1 MSDFTFENYNDAVT
15 SWDLARSN
23 YSVIQSLISP
33 QLVFT
38 LLPAQIEWLDSQD
51 ESVAYYRMDI
61 GIWKN
66 KLIMILAPR
75 TSDSDI
81 MVLTNYEFATLGVL
95 ENDLQLIQTKTYTMT
110 SNYVLS
116 KDLKKSEND
125 TDINF
130 PILDQPVTGQQIAV
144 GEIESWRE
152 NGMDWL
158 SLESNEFNGERIF
171 KSFYVPKADL
181 LQNQEE
187 ATSIVCAFGLKP
199 SPVYQRLLPTLI
211 FISCFDNPSL
221 VNVSAKVPSNT
232 YDWSK
237 PEPPYNISTLG

>member
-1 MSDFTFENYNDAVT
+1 MFDFTFENYNDAVAN
-15 SWDLARSN
+15 WDLARSN
-23 YSVIQSLISP
+23 YSDIQSLISP

-38 LLPAQIEWLDSQD
+38 ILPDQIAWLNAED
-51 ESVAYYRMDI
+51 ESVDYFRMDI

-66 KLIMILAPR
+66 KLILILAPR
-75 TSDSDI
+75 ASDSAV

-95 ENDLQLIQTKTYTMT
+95 ENDLQLTQTKTYTMT
-110 SNYVLS
+110 SNYTLT
-116 KDLKKSEND
+116 KDLRKSTND

-130 PILDQPVTGQQIAV
+130 PIMDQPVTGQQIAV

-181 LQNQEE
+181 LQNQET

-211 FISCFDNPSL
+211 FISCFENPSL
-221 VNVSAKVPSNT
+221 VNVNAKVPSNT